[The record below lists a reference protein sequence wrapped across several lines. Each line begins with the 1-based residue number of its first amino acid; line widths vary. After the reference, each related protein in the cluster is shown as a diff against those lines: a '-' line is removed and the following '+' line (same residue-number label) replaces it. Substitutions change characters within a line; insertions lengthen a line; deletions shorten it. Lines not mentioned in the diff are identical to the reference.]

1 MKDSP
6 LMRRGFSQIPVC
18 AVRGSWSQAA
28 RLCNWRS
35 RAGAGGEPAGPSYQ
49 DGPAGQPSGGQ
60 FTQLPS
66 PHSTLFNSPI
76 IGCSHHPVQGSAGLH
91 CSAQQM
97 RCGAAAAAVRAQ
109 DQRLWPHVLGW
120 SLLEPP
126 RPHINSS
133 LVRRLRFH
141 WKGGHV
147 RPAHHTA
154 GSYDLNL
161 ISAAHGHEGTW
172 AAERQAGTKMRASQ
186 TTSVHPVARCQHM
199 FQSLLGRPS
208 PCYWL
213 PRS

>member
-1 MKDSP
+1 
-6 LMRRGFSQIPVC
+6 MRRGSSQIPVC

-35 RAGAGGEPAGPSYQ
+35 RAGAGGEPAAGPSYQ

-66 PHSTLFNSPI
+66 PHSTLFHSPI
-76 IGCSHHPVQGSAGLH
+76 VGCSHHPVEGSAGWH

-97 RCGAAAAAVRAQ
+97 RCGALLSSWAQ
-109 DQRLWPHVLGW
+109 DQRPHVLRS

-147 RPAHHTA
+147 RPTHNSA
-154 GSYDLNL
+154 GSYEAKFEPYLGSPWPRRHL
-161 ISAAHGHEGTW
+161 GCRKGKLGPKGG
-172 AAERQAGTKMRASQ
+172 QAR
-186 TTSVHPVARCQHM
+186 PP
-199 FQSLLGRPS
+199 QSIQ
-208 PCYWL
+208 
-213 PRS
+213 